1 MVFFFIQV
9 FTIGITGIL
18 IAYSGE
24 CTRLKLYQVAYE
36 ILVFLGTCFWGLE
49 RLNSIHPISILIVV
63 FTCLNFFLLIR
74 RAIEMK
80 KDHDLFGD

>member
-36 ILVFLGTCFWGLE
+36 ILVFLGTCLWGRD
-49 RLNSIHPISILIVV
+49 RLYSARPISILII
-63 FTCLNFFLLIR
+63 FLTCLNLILLICR
-74 RAIEMK
+74 IIEIK